1 MVNFKNKKILFF
13 FLFSCLNMLMYGISP
28 WEYTI
33 YNFDQLYYF
42 LNSQNYINDPV
53 LQSTTFGGYFLNRFS
68 LIFNDFLQVPLLYLF
83 SSILIKTC
91 IYYIFYK
98 ITNSIIKKENLSIII
113 TLFFLTAISSSSHMS
128 ILNGFWGAPIFYR
141 SSVSGLMTLIG
152 LLLLIDNKIIFSL
165 IPFAISIHLHPLYGS
180 TSFAFIF
187 FSFLFYLYSNKKQLL
202 SFFVLTLFVFLNL
215 IFISYNVENTS
226 FEALQVSDVSWYKM
240 LMSNDPADVSVLFS
254 IGSVGYFTILAIISS
269 LYFVFI
275 NNNKKLIDY
284 LFLGSLFF
292 LILIVLIEILHYNL
306 IFIDYISEK
315 FIAFQFRRGLWVI
328 MFFSTIINFINIEK
342 ILKNHYN
349 KNIYFVLIFLLFLF
363 LKPDPLSLFL
373 ILLFGIFY
381 FKKNIFVLFFL
392 ISFSLLIFGIY
403 NEYYNTNIYSILIN
417 FTFIAL
423 STIIVVLISKFNDIK
438 PFKLFFLILIIP
450 VSTNTIIG
458 LYKNTFINDIKRIS
472 NQGIFKTPKI
482 SELEKNIYKSQGKK
496 INNKIINYVKAN
508 NDNNDFVLESID
520 NLFYGD
526 PIIYNSPIYISRY
539 QLGYSLYS
547 KKYYGNLLIRINNI
561 ISDYY
566 PNNIKNKANLFDFI
580 DTKIT
585 NIEKLKFEALYANYQ
600 IRFVIL
606 KKQMENY
613 IIKENGYFLYDLKTI
628 N

>member
-1 MVNFKNKKILFF
+1 MINFFQNKF
-13 FLFSCLNMLMYGISP
+13 FLFFIFSVLSLLSYGIST

-42 LNSQNYINDPV
+42 LNSENYINDPV

-68 LIFNDFLQVPLLYLF
+68 LVFNDILQVPLLYLF
-83 SSILIKTC
+83 SSILIKTF
-91 IYYIFYK
+91 IYYLFYK

-152 LLLLIDNKIIFSL
+152 LLLLIDNKIIFSI

-187 FSFLFYLYSNKKQLL
+187 FSFVFYLYSNKKQLL
-202 SFFVLTLFVFLNL
+202 NFFVLTLFIFINL
-215 IFISYNVENTS
+215 IFISYNVDNTS
-226 FEALQVSDVSWYKM
+226 FEALKVSDVSWYKM

-275 NNNKKLIDY
+275 KNNKTLIDY

-292 LILIVLIEILHYNL
+292 LILIVFIEILHYNF
-306 IFIDYISEK
+306 IFIDYISEQ

-342 ILKNHYN
+342 MLKNHYN
-349 KNIYFVLIFLLFLF
+349 TNLYFALIFLLFLF
-363 LKPDPLSLFL
+363 LKPDPISLFL
-373 ILLFGIFY
+373 ILLTGIFY

-403 NEYYNTNIYSILIN
+403 NQYYNTDIYSILIN
-417 FTFIAL
+417 FTFITI
-423 STIIVVLISKFNDIK
+423 STFIVIVFIKFKEIK
-438 PFKLFFLILIIP
+438 PFNVLFLILLIP
-450 VSTNTIIG
+450 VSANTIIG

-472 NQGIFKTPKI
+472 NAGIFKSPKI
-482 SELEKNIYKSQGKK
+482 LELEKNIYKSQGKK
-496 INNKIINYVKAN
+496 INNKIINYVRAN
-508 NDNNDFVLESID
+508 NNNNDFVLESID

-539 QLGYSLYS
+539 QFGYSLYS
-547 KKYYGNLLIRINNI
+547 KKYYGNLLIRINNL
-561 ISDYY
+561 ISDY
-566 PNNIKNKANLFDFI
+566 NNNSNINKANFFDFM

-585 NIEKLKFEALYANYQ
+585 NIEKLKFEKLYANYQ

-606 KKQMENY
+606 KKEMENY
-613 IIKENGYFLYDLKTI
+613 IIKENGYFLYDLK
-628 N
+628 NN